1 MATII
6 DALVVTLGL
15 DASGFKKGQEETKES
30 LDKTRK
36 NSEQTAKD
44 MEAAGKRAAS
54 FFGSIR
60 TELLALVGVTLSA
73 NGIKNFIT
81 STANSLQ
88 QLGINSKALDMSARS
103 LDGWSRAA
111 EAAGS
116 TAEKMQGTL
125 AGFQGML
132 TEVRTGGG
140 KDNPLMIALSA
151 FSGATGANFDYKNDN
166 SEDIMR
172 KVAQNW
178 NHLKSDDLKRR
189 YASMFGFDNATQ
201 QALSNGN
208 LVNDA
213 DRFTKMSKATEDAT
227 DKAAKF
233 NRRLVEMKQNFSAAA
248 QVLFEALIP
257 YIEKLIPLIERFG
270 IWIASHGPEIE
281 QFFRDT
287 ADAINKV
294 SDAAGGWQNVMEGLL
309 IFMAGKW
316 LLGVLSAIGGVKG
329 ALVALSRVSLIA
341 GLIELQKYAE
351 VLEKK
356 YAWLTDNPVTNT
368 LNALP
373 GKESVDSYGKMFH
386 DWFKS
391 KTGIDLPRGDGYGK
405 EGPVEQ
411 TSQPSSGP
419 WLHAGNEGAMP
430 SRGLIER
437 SSAPRGIRNNNP
449 GNLNYARQKGAE
461 KEGGPNG
468 RFAVFNDMTTGVAA
482 LYKQIQLYFQR
493 GTDTISEIVN
503 KYAPAKG
510 DKYAEGVDKNNVLA
524 YINSL
529 VKATGKGAHESLSSA
544 DMSTIFNLLKGI
556 INHENGK
563 GYVSDDEIMRG
574 IQVGARASMQRGS
587 GSYGGPP
594 GNKTEIN
601 ISKAEFVTPAA
612 SQQALAQDVQRN
624 IGRNSRLAP
633 SLSGQG

>member
-88 QLGINSKALDMSARS
+88 QLGINSKALDMSAKS

-116 TAEKMQGTL
+116 SAEKMQGTL

-151 FSGATGANFDYKNDN
+151 FSGATGTSFDYKNDN
-166 SEDIMR
+166 SESIMR
-172 KVAQNW
+172 KIAQNW
-178 NHLKSDDLKRR
+178 GRLKNDDLKRR
-189 YASMFGFDNATQ
+189 YASMFGFDNSTQ
-201 QALSNGN
+201 LALSNGN
-208 LVNDA
+208 LVSDA
-213 DRFTKMSKATEDAT
+213 DRFAKISKASEEAT
-227 DKAAKF
+227 DKAAEF

-257 YIEKLIPLIERFG
+257 YIEKLIPLIESFG
-270 IWIASHGPEIE
+270 VWITTHGPEIE
-281 QFFRDT
+281 RFFRDT
-287 ADAINKV
+287 ADTINKV
-294 SDAAGGWQNVMEGLL
+294 AEAAGGWQNVMEGLL
-309 IFMAGKW
+309 IFIGGKW
-316 LLGVLSAIGGVKG
+316 LLGMISAIGGVKG

-341 GLIELQKYAE
+341 GLVELQKYAE

-356 YAWLTDNPVTNT
+356 YAWLTDNPIANT
-368 LNALP
+368 LNNLP
-373 GKESVDSYGKMFH
+373 GMEGADSYGKMFH
-386 DWFKS
+386 DWVKE
-391 KTGIDLPRGDGYGK
+391 KIGINLPRADGYGQDD
-405 EGPVEQ
+405 EVEQ
-411 TSQPSSGP
+411 RAQSS
-419 WLHAGNEGAMP
+419 N
-430 SRGLIER
+430 
-437 SSAPRGIRNNNP
+437 APRGIRNNNP
-449 GNLNYARQKGAE
+449 GNLNYAKQSGAT
-461 KEGGPNG
+461 KESGPNG
-468 RFAVFNDMTTGVAA
+468 RFAVFNSMTEGVSA

-503 KYAPAKG
+503 KYAPAS
-510 DKYAEGVDKNNVLA
+510 DNNNVMA

-529 VKATGKGAHESLSSA
+529 VKATGKGAHESLASS
-544 DMSTIFNLLKGI
+544 DMSTIFSLLKGI
-556 INHENGK
+556 ISHENGK

-574 IQVGARASMQRGS
+574 IQVGSRATMQRNS
-587 GSYGGPP
+587 GSYGGVPA
-594 GNKTEIN
+594 NKTDIH
-601 ISKAEFVTPAA
+601 IAKAEFVTSANN
-612 SQQALAQDVQRN
+612 QQALAQDVQRN
-624 IGRNSRLAP
+624 VGRNSRLTP

>member
-1 MATII
+1 MATVI

-88 QLGINSKALDMSARS
+88 QLGINSKALDMSAKS

-116 TAEKMQGTL
+116 SAEKMQGTL

-151 FSGATGANFDYKNDN
+151 FSGATGTSFDYKNDN
-166 SEDIMR
+166 SEAIMR
-172 KVAQNW
+172 KIAQNW
-178 NHLKSDDLKRR
+178 GRLKNDDLKRR
-189 YASMFGFDNATQ
+189 YASMFGFDNSTQ
-201 QALSNGN
+201 LALSNGN
-208 LVNDA
+208 LVSDA
-213 DRFTKMSKATEDAT
+213 DRFAKISKASEEAT

-257 YIEKLIPLIERFG
+257 YIEKLIPLIESFG
-270 IWIASHGPEIE
+270 VWITTHGPEIE
-281 QFFRDT
+281 RFFRDT
-287 ADAINKV
+287 ADTINKV
-294 SDAAGGWQNVMEGLL
+294 AEAAGGWQNVMEGLL
-309 IFMAGKW
+309 IFIGGKW
-316 LLGVLSAIGGVKG
+316 LLGMISAIGGVKG

-341 GLIELQKYAE
+341 GLVELQKYAE

-356 YAWLTDNPVTNT
+356 YAWLTDNPVANT
-368 LNALP
+368 LNNLP
-373 GKESVDSYGKMFH
+373 GMEGADSYGKMFH
-386 DWFKS
+386 DWLKE
-391 KTGIDLPRGDGYGK
+391 KIGINLPRADGYGQND
-405 EGPVEQ
+405 EVEQ
-411 TSQPSSGP
+411 RAQSS
-419 WLHAGNEGAMP
+419 N
-430 SRGLIER
+430 
-437 SSAPRGIRNNNP
+437 APRGIRNNNP
-449 GNLNYARQKGAE
+449 GNLNYAKQSGAT
-461 KEGGPNG
+461 KESGPNG
-468 RFAVFNDMTTGVAA
+468 RFAVFNSMTEGVSA

-503 KYAPAKG
+503 KYAPAS
-510 DKYAEGVDKNNVLA
+510 DNNNVMA

-529 VKATGKGAHESLSSA
+529 VKATGKGAHESLASS
-544 DMSTIFNLLKGI
+544 DMSTIFRLLKGI
-556 INHENGK
+556 ISHENGK

-574 IQVGARASMQRGS
+574 IQVGSRATMQRNS
-587 GSYGGPP
+587 GSYGGVPA
-594 GNKTEIN
+594 NKTDIH
-601 ISKAEFVTPAA
+601 IAKAEFVTSANN
-612 SQQALAQDVQRN
+612 QHALAQDVQRN
-624 IGRNSRLAP
+624 VGRNSRLTP

>member
-88 QLGINSKALDMSARS
+88 QLGINSKALDMSAKS

-116 TAEKMQGTL
+116 SAEKMQGTL

-151 FSGATGANFDYKNDN
+151 FSGATGTSFDYKNDN
-166 SEDIMR
+166 SESIMR
-172 KVAQNW
+172 KIAQNW
-178 NHLKSDDLKRR
+178 GRLKNDDLKRR
-189 YASMFGFDNATQ
+189 YASMFGFDNSTQ
-201 QALSNGN
+201 LALSNGN
-208 LVNDA
+208 LVSDA
-213 DRFTKMSKATEDAT
+213 DRFAKISKASEEAT

-257 YIEKLIPLIERFG
+257 YIEKLIPLIESFG
-270 IWIASHGPEIE
+270 VWITTHGPEIE
-281 QFFRDT
+281 RFFRDT
-287 ADAINKV
+287 ADTINKV
-294 SDAAGGWQNVMEGLL
+294 AEAAGGWQNVMEGLL
-309 IFMAGKW
+309 IFIGGKW
-316 LLGVLSAIGGVKG
+316 LLGMISAIGGVKG

-341 GLIELQKYAE
+341 GLVELQKYAE

-356 YAWLTDNPVTNT
+356 YAWLTDNPVANT
-368 LNALP
+368 LNNLP
-373 GKESVDSYGKMFH
+373 GMEGADSYGKMFH
-386 DWFKS
+386 DWVKE
-391 KTGIDLPRGDGYGK
+391 KIGINLPRADGYGQDD
-405 EGPVEQ
+405 EVEQ
-411 TSQPSSGP
+411 RAQSS
-419 WLHAGNEGAMP
+419 N
-430 SRGLIER
+430 
-437 SSAPRGIRNNNP
+437 APRGIRNNNP
-449 GNLNYARQKGAE
+449 GNLNYAKQSGAT
-461 KEGGPNG
+461 KESGPNG
-468 RFAVFNDMTTGVAA
+468 RFAVFNSMTEGVSA

-503 KYAPAKG
+503 KYAPAS
-510 DKYAEGVDKNNVLA
+510 DNNNVMA

-529 VKATGKGAHESLSSA
+529 VKATGKGAHESLASS
-544 DMSTIFNLLKGI
+544 DMSTIFSLLKGI
-556 INHENGK
+556 ISHENGK

-574 IQVGARASMQRGS
+574 IQVGSRATMQRNS
-587 GSYGGPP
+587 GSYGGVPA
-594 GNKTEIN
+594 NKTDIH
-601 ISKAEFVTPAA
+601 IAKAEFVTSANN
-612 SQQALAQDVQRN
+612 QQALAQDVQRN
-624 IGRNSRLAP
+624 VGRNSRLTP

>member
-1 MATII
+1 MATVI

-30 LDKTRK
+30 FDKTRK

-88 QLGINSKALDMSARS
+88 QLGINSKALDMSAKS

-116 TAEKMQGTL
+116 SAEKMQGTL

-151 FSGATGANFDYKNDN
+151 FSGATGTSFDYKNDN
-166 SEDIMR
+166 SESIMR
-172 KVAQNW
+172 KIAQNW
-178 NHLKSDDLKRR
+178 GRLKNDDLKRR
-189 YASMFGFDNATQ
+189 YASMFGFDNSTQ
-201 QALSNGN
+201 LALSNGN
-208 LVNDA
+208 LVSDA
-213 DRFTKMSKATEDAT
+213 DRFAKISKASEEAT

-257 YIEKLIPLIERFG
+257 YIEKLIPLIESFG
-270 IWIASHGPEIE
+270 VWITTHGPEIE
-281 QFFRDT
+281 RFFRDT
-287 ADAINKV
+287 ADTINKV
-294 SDAAGGWQNVMEGLL
+294 AEAAGGWQNVMEGLL
-309 IFMAGKW
+309 IFIGGKW
-316 LLGVLSAIGGVKG
+316 LLGMISAIGGVKG

-341 GLIELQKYAE
+341 GLVELQKYAE

-356 YAWLTDNPVTNT
+356 YAWLNDNPVANT
-368 LNALP
+368 LNNLP
-373 GKESVDSYGKMFH
+373 GMEGADSYGKMFH
-386 DWFKS
+386 DWVKE
-391 KTGIDLPRGDGYGK
+391 KIGINLPRADGYGQDD
-405 EGPVEQ
+405 EVEQ
-411 TSQPSSGP
+411 RAQSS
-419 WLHAGNEGAMP
+419 N
-430 SRGLIER
+430 
-437 SSAPRGIRNNNP
+437 APRGIRNNNP
-449 GNLNYARQKGAE
+449 GNLNYAKQSGAT
-461 KEGGPNG
+461 KESGPNG
-468 RFAVFNDMTTGVAA
+468 RFAVFNSMTEGVSA

-503 KYAPAKG
+503 KYAPAS
-510 DKYAEGVDKNNVLA
+510 DNNNVMA

-529 VKATGKGAHESLSSA
+529 VKATGKGAHESLASS
-544 DMSTIFNLLKGI
+544 DMSTIFSLLKGI
-556 INHENGK
+556 ISHENGK

-574 IQVGARASMQRGS
+574 IQVGSRATMQRNS
-587 GSYGGPP
+587 GSYGGVPA
-594 GNKTEIN
+594 NKTDIH
-601 ISKAEFVTPAA
+601 IAKAEFVTSANN
-612 SQQALAQDVQRN
+612 QQALAQDVQRN
-624 IGRNSRLAP
+624 VGRNSRLTP